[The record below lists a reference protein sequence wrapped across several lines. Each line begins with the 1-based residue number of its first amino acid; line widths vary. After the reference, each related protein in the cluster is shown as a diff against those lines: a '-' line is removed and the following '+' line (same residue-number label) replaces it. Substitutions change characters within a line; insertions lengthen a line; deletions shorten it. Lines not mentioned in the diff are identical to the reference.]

1 MGWKFD
7 VTTQVM
13 VFVQR
18 LTAFAFN
25 YYDGAA
31 NPSPREM
38 PDKGFFEKTY
48 GFKKLPGYI
57 LNKNSC

>member
-7 VTTQVM
+7 VTTQIMVM
-13 VFVQR
+13 VQR
-18 LTAFAFN
+18 ATAFAFN

-38 PDKGFFEKTY
+38 PDKGFFEKSN
-48 GFKKLPGYI
+48 GVKKLPG
-57 LNKNSC
+57 